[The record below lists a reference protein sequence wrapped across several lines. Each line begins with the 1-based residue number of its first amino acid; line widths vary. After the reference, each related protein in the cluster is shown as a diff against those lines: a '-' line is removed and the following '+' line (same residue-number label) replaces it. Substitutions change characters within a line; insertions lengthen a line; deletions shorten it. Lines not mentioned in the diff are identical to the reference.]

1 MWGAVIGAGLGA
13 LQNLEAVDNYKQ
25 QLGYET
31 EAKISSMKASS
42 ESYSADVDAIMVQ
55 NYINENYAAEA
66 IAEASRAGAANQ
78 REAALQVDQAAST
91 ISAQSEGI
99 TGGASQAR
107 QLSSFYTQAS
117 KKMGAMED
125 QTTSQI
131 INIAENLNKSKNDL
145 AVQERNSY
153 NQMLMSIAGVSSYS
167 SLQAPSATSMASSV
181 MSGVN
186 TGMSFKKNIDI
197 LKAKNTPE

>member
-1 MWGAVIGAGLGA
+1 MWGAVLGAGLGMA
-13 LQNLEAVDNYKQ
+13 QNLEAVDNYKK

-31 EAKISSMKASS
+31 EAKIASMKASS

-66 IAEASRAGAANQ
+66 IAEASRAGVANQ

-167 SLQAPSATSMASSV
+167 SLQAPSASQMTQNVLGGISTGMQLEKN
-181 MSGVN
+181 VN
-186 TGMSFKKNIDI
+186 TMIAQN
-197 LKAKNTPE
+197 APQ